1 MFARIVPHF
10 FRIPRKL
17 AAGAMLGGVLFLA
30 ALPAGAER
38 PSSMKLFPEETLVF
52 IRMANAYEFA
62 EGLKNSSTGR
72 MLADPQVKPF
82 IEQLYGDAA
91 KIYAEKAEQFMGI
104 AWDDLQKMPQGEVA
118 FAVVAREDRIPAF
131 LLLVDQGEE
140 ASVASSL
147 LDRAMKFATE
157 AGGEISTEEIGDV
170 EVTVVRDADDENR
183 VFGVFEREKT
193 IVVATDPNVLRGV
206 LHHWDGAGESGA
218 ATEAATAEVE
228 TIREDASGDD
238 AEDESTED
246 EATEEESTEDDEEE
260 AVFVPGRTL
269 AENANF
275 ASILQQC
282 RRPQD
287 PPPHLIIFAD
297 PIELA
302 RNFGRDE
309 GGLRFV
315 MGLLPS
321 LGLDGFLGVGGSF
334 SGATDEYDDLS
345 HFHILLENPR
355 SGVLQ
360 LPAFEK
366 GDTTPQPFVPLGT
379 ETYMAFHWNMRVFY
393 DRLAALVD
401 QFRYE
406 GSVDKFLEEKID
418 EPFGINVQTDVIDN
432 LAGRYTWMIGY
443 NKPAKFNGQQH
454 VFAIEVKDEAAAAET
469 LEKVKA
475 KFPDVF
481 EERQFGQMK
490 YYAIMPEGLRNMEEE
505 ARPAEPFAAVMD
517 GHLFIGGSCN
527 QFERCIAARDGT
539 ADRLV
544 DSEDYARV
552 KAVLGRETA
561 GTTPVMLTISRFE
574 ETVRQWYDLLT
585 SERTRVLI
593 DENKEDN
600 PALAALS
607 DALDQHQLPPFE
619 VLAPYLAPGGAII
632 YDTDNG
638 YHAIGFTLRNE
649 TPQ

>member
-1 MFARIVPHF
+1 M
-10 FRIPRKL
+10 
-17 AAGAMLGGVLFLA
+17 
-30 ALPAGAER
+30 
-38 PSSMKLFPEETLVF
+38 
-52 IRMANAYEFA
+52 
-62 EGLKNSSTGR
+62 
-72 MLADPQVKPF
+72 
-82 IEQLYGDAA
+82 
-91 KIYAEKAEQFMGI
+91 
-104 AWDDLQKMPQGEVA
+104 
-118 FAVVAREDRIPAF
+118 
-131 LLLVDQGEE
+131 
-140 ASVASSL
+140 
-147 LDRAMKFATE
+147 
-157 AGGEISTEEIGDV
+157 
-170 EVTVVRDADDENR
+170 
-183 VFGVFEREKT
+183 
-193 IVVATDPNVLRGV
+193 
-206 LHHWDGAGESGA
+206 
-218 ATEAATAEVE
+218 
-228 TIREDASGDD
+228 
-238 AEDESTED
+238 
-246 EATEEESTEDDEEE
+246 
-260 AVFVPGRTL
+260 
-269 AENANF
+269 
-275 ASILQQC
+275 
-282 RRPQD
+282 
-287 PPPHLIIFAD
+287 
-297 PIELA
+297 
-302 RNFGRDE
+302 
-309 GGLRFV
+309 
-315 MGLLPS
+315 
-321 LGLDGFLGVGGSF
+321 GVGGSF

-366 GDTTPQPFVPLGT
+366 GDTTPQPFVPLST

-406 GSVDKFLEEKID
+406 GSVDKFLEERID

-517 GHLFIGGSCN
+517 GHFFIGGSCN

-585 SERTRVLI
+585 SERTRELI

-600 PALAALS
+600 PALAALA